1 MSDTVES
8 RIISHH
14 VGARGFGVPF
24 TCPKTFDDDIVQVLY
39 EADAECA
46 EQMRSENENQNRFVL
61 PYCIGGENKRETFKV
76 TANPFGSSLYAP
88 NEYYKYF
95 YGEVYP
101 GDDVYDAIFGEWCRT
116 ESEVEVDVVSLD
128 SLFEEGRVPIDSP
141 PDFLSLD
148 TQGSEGDII
157 RGAEKTISQG
167 VLGLATEIEFHSIYE
182 GQPLFDEILR
192 RADALGFH
200 FAGFLHISD
209 EISPFRA
216 PLGLR
221 GRSFLAFGD
230 ALFLRR
236 PESLKDIAV
245 NELHHYVMAEKLAF
259 ISIVFGFV
267 EFGIDAHDFAGT
279 ILPNDRIPDYVQARE
294 YHKFLRSF
302 RHLSRKMDQ
311 VYLNT
316 RLVSEASQPLEFQA
330 DAYANSRLVN
340 WIRRTKSTIAQ
351 EYEIFRRPISDFIDI
366 SPRFTIREPFSHPK
380 RFIMRVMAR
389 TFRFLDRWIDPIS
402 LKSPFHRHATLVE
415 QLLDK
420 YQFYWLQNLMRM
432 RRLRTIRTVQS
443 KPHAYTVTP
452 GLEDD

>member
-1 MSDTVES
+1 MSDTVET

-24 TCPKTFDDDIVQVLY
+24 TCPPKFDDDIVHVLY

-46 EQMRSENENQNRFVL
+46 AEMSANNDNDNRFVL
-61 PYCIGGENKRETFKV
+61 PYCIGGENRKGTFKV
-76 TANPFGSSLYAP
+76 TTNPFGSSLYPP
-88 NEYYKYF
+88 NEYYKDF

-101 GDDVYDAIFGEWCRT
+101 GDDVYDAIFGEWCHT
-116 ESEVEVDVVSLD
+116 EKEVDVEIHSLD
-128 SLFEEGRVPIDSP
+128 SLFEEGKIPITSP

-157 RGAEKTISQG
+157 RGAEQTMLNG
-167 VLGLATEIEFHSIYE
+167 VLGFATEIEFHSIYK
-182 GQPLFDEILR
+182 GQTLFDEILR
-192 RADALGFH
+192 RANELGFH

-209 EISPFRA
+209 EITPYRA
-216 PLGLR
+216 PVGLR

-236 PESLKDIAV
+236 PETLKDIAQ
-245 NELHHYVMAEKLAF
+245 NDLHHYVMAEKLAF

-267 EFGIDAHDFAGT
+267 EYGVGVFDFAGT
-279 ILPNDRIPDYVQARE
+279 ILPEGAMPEDVKARE
-294 YHKFLRSF
+294 YHKFLRHF
-302 RHLSRKMDQ
+302 RHLSRRMDQ
-311 VYLNT
+311 LYLNT
-316 RLVSEASQPLEFQA
+316 KLDSGTSEPLEFKS
-330 DAYANSRLVN
+330 DAFAGSRIVN
-340 WIRRTKSTIAQ
+340 WLRRTKSVIAQ

-366 SPRFTIREPFSHPK
+366 SPRFTMSEIYTHPK

-432 RRLRTIRTVQS
+432 RRLRTVRTVLN

-452 GLEDD
+452 GLDDD